1 MNCLAS
7 GDALAQKEDRMYF
20 KQTQTPGL
28 GCFSYILG
36 CPAAGVMA
44 VVDPRRDIGEYLD
57 IATSE
62 GMRITHIFETHVHA
76 DHVSGAQDLRAM
88 TGAAIHIHESAG
100 VGYEQVPLKAGDVFT
115 LGAARIEVLHTPGHT
130 PNSVSLLVADLI
142 RAEAPQMVLTGD
154 LLFVGDVGRPDL
166 PGDEILDEQVNNLHH
181 SLYSVL
187 GALPDSIEVY
197 PAHGQGSLCGR
208 GMSAK
213 NMSTLGYERLANPML
228 QHKDPEDFRAA
239 VLSALPVRPRSFSAI
254 IATNLSGAPLLD
266 RCPSEKMLSPERF
279 DELRGQGAVV
289 IDTRDAASF
298 GGAHIPG
305 SVNIGFERQMA
316 NWVGMAVKPGSEV
329 LLVVEGRERFEAM
342 RTELLRIGY
351 DKILGWLAGGMSA
364 WILSGRA
371 VESLNQI
378 SVHDLRKTLENGGG
392 ATIIDVRTP
401 AEWQGG
407 RIRQALHKPLSEIIE
422 KGVDFCLDGPVH
434 VICGSGYRSNIVGS
448 LLKAQG
454 CQEVS
459 SIAGGMLAWRRSGY
473 PTVE

>member
-1 MNCLAS
+1 
-7 GDALAQKEDRMYF
+7 MYF

-36 CPAAGVMA
+36 CPAAGIMA

-57 IATSE
+57 IAESE

-76 DHVSGAQDLRAM
+76 DHVSGAQDLRAK

-100 VGYEQVPLKAGDVFT
+100 VAYEHVPLKTGDVFT
-115 LGAARIEVLHTPGHT
+115 LGAARIKVLHTPGHT
-130 PNSVSLLVADLI
+130 PNSVSLVVADLV
-142 RAEAPQMVLTGD
+142 RSEFPELVLTGD

-166 PGDEILDEQVNNLHH
+166 PGHEILDEQVFNLHH
-181 SLYSVL
+181 SLYTVL
-187 GALPDSIEVY
+187 GALPDSLEVY

-228 QHKDPEDFRAA
+228 GHTSLTSFRAA
-239 VLSALPVRPRSFSAI
+239 VLTALPVRPRSFSAI
-254 IATNLSGAPLLD
+254 IATNLKGAPLLE
-266 RCPSEKMLSPERF
+266 RCPTERMLSPERF
-279 DELRGQGAVV
+279 AELMDQGAVV

-305 SVNIGFERQMA
+305 SLNIGFESQMA
-316 NWVGMAVKPGSEV
+316 NWVGMAVKPGSNV

-351 DKILGWLAGGMSA
+351 DNLLGWLSGGVSA
-364 WILSGRA
+364 WIMSGRA
-371 VESLNQI
+371 VDSLKQV
-378 SVHDLRKTLENGGG
+378 SVHDLRKALEAGG
-392 ATIIDVRTP
+392 ATTLIDVRTP
-401 AEWQGG
+401 AEWQAGHIG
-407 RIRQALHKPLSEIIE
+407 QALHKPLSDIIE
-422 KGVDFCLDGPVH
+422 KGVDFCLDGPAT

-448 LLKAQG
+448 LLKASG
-454 CQEVS
+454 CQEVAS
-459 SIAGGMLAWRRSGY
+459 VAGGMLAWTRSGY
-473 PTVE
+473 PVAG

>member
-1 MNCLAS
+1 
-7 GDALAQKEDRMYF
+7 MYF

-44 VVDPRRDIGEYLD
+44 VVDPRRDIAEYLD
-57 IATSE
+57 IASSE

-76 DHVSGAQDLRAM
+76 DHVSGAQNLRAM

-100 VGYEQVPLKAGDVFT
+100 VGYEHVDIKTGDVFT

-130 PNSVSLLVADLI
+130 PNSVSLLVSDLV
-142 RAEAPQMVLTGD
+142 RSKSPQLVLTGD

-166 PGDEILDEQVNNLHH
+166 PGNEILDEQVKNLHH
-181 SLYSVL
+181 SLFSVL
-187 GALPDSIEVY
+187 GALPDSLEVY

-228 QHKDPEDFRAA
+228 GHKTFEEFRAA
-239 VLSALPVRPRSFSAI
+239 VLFALPVRPRSFSAI
-254 IATNLSGAPLLD
+254 IATNLKGAPLLE
-266 RCPSEKMLSPERF
+266 RCQAEQMLSPESF
-279 DELRGQGAVV
+279 AAAMAKGAVV
-289 IDTRDAASF
+289 IDTRDAAAF

-305 SVNIGFERQMA
+305 SLNIGFERQMA
-316 NWVGMAVKPGSEV
+316 NWVGMAVKPGSDV
-329 LLVVEGRERFEAM
+329 LLVVEGRDRFEAM

-351 DKILGWLAGGMSA
+351 DSILGWLAGGMSS

-371 VESLNQI
+371 VESLNQT
-378 SVHDLRKTLENGGG
+378 SVHDLRKTLENGGE
-392 ATIIDVRTP
+392 TTLIDVRTP
-401 AEWQGG
+401 TEWQGG
-407 RIRQALHKPLSEIIE
+407 HIASALHKPLTEIIE
-422 KGVDFCLDGPVH
+422 KGVDFCLSGPVS

-448 LLKAQG
+448 LLKASG
-454 CQEVS
+454 CQMVTS
-459 SIAGGMLAWRRSGY
+459 VAGGMLAWSRSGY
-473 PTVE
+473 AVVK